1 MERGGVRQLLVRL
14 WWRLR
19 QKSIVGDKPP
29 LHQQPGT
36 EVNGRDTPSNPEVL
50 EARLP
55 MGLGSAMSRATNAI
69 LTPHVGRRDSDPEID
84 SVNKFLRETDGGGGK
99 FVGATEHA
107 GGSKQ
112 MECRVYLSAFNHAD
126 TAVTTCSRSS
136 TVARQ
141 RTGPGLR

>member
-69 LTPHVGRRDSDPEID
+69 LTPHVAEGIPT
-84 SVNKFLRETDGGGGK
+84 LRLIPSISSCG
-99 FVGATEHA
+99 
-107 GGSKQ
+107 KQ
-112 MECRVYLSAFNHAD
+112 MA
-126 TAVTTCSRSS
+126 AVANS
-136 TVARQ
+136 
-141 RTGPGLR
+141 